1 MRLQGEDFN
10 LISLAST
17 VQYRQHCN
25 ALRIIFRL
33 VALLNVTRKK
43 LGIWSY
49 FLLKVNRK
57 GQMACG
63 Q

>member
-25 ALRIIFRL
+25 ALRIISLSSFGERDP
-33 VALLNVTRKK
+33 KK

-49 FLLKVNRK
+49 LLLKVNKK
-57 GQMACG
+57 GQMVCG